1 MTRETYDILNN
12 IFNGQTPLKRTN
24 PKAGESEYYYFVP
37 GQDDWTLLSEVKTV
51 DVPSADTANPYLQS
65 QTNSFGKPSQLAQ
78 NSTQTNDLNCYIEF
92 DGKNFGIYKN
102 GSLVNNLDGMSGQ
115 PDYQNRASQSIPN
128 KGPIPE
134 GTYYAD
140 QNQRQNISLS
150 DAGIGTAVGMLNN
163 IGIPINK
170 GTWKGGP
177 AAWGLRRVWLRPDEN
192 TNTYGRD
199 GFSIHGGWSK
209 GSAGCIDIPRQT
221 KQLSDFLD
229 NCQDSVPVYVK
240 YPKESW

>member
-1 MTRETYDILNN
+1 MFNN
-12 IFNGQTPLKRTN
+12 NNNYNSHG
-24 PKAGESEYYYFVP
+24 
-37 GQDDWTLLSEVKTV
+37 
-51 DVPSADTANPYLQS
+51 VPSFMAYGGVPVGLPKGAVPQNATGGAVPQWALGQQNPTS
-65 QTNSFGKPSQLAQ
+65 PFGQPTQLAQ
-78 NSTQTNDLNCYIEF
+78 NNTQANDSNCYIEF
-92 DGKNFGIYKN
+92 NGKNLGLYKN